1 METMFENLDFWCE
14 NDTDEQHFIIAL
26 KDREVKNDS
35 RWVLGSLTN
44 QEAKKLLKYLE
55 EHIEK

>member
-1 METMFENLDFWCE
+1 MFENLDFWCE

-55 EHIEK
+55 EHIKK